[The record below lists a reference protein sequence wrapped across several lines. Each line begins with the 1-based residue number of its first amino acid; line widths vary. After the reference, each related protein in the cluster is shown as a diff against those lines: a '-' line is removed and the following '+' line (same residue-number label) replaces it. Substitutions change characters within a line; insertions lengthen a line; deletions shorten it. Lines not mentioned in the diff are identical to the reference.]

1 MPYKDWIKMSHFKKR
16 RDRQLDGK
24 TTVRERK
31 YNHKNQGFCR
41 KAEVEPKVR
50 TSYSLIRRRRKW
62 NMVKTR
68 WEKALLIKRQC
79 KVKQA
84 LLVLAKEWVS

>member
-1 MPYKDWIKMSHFKKR
+1 MSHFKKR
-16 RDRQLDGK
+16 RNRQLDGK

-31 YNHKNQGFCR
+31 YNHKNQEFCG

-79 KVKQA
+79 
-84 LLVLAKEWVS
+84 